1 MDNNLPCQNPTAFG
15 QIASV
20 FHYHHGDESRFDFSQ
35 CTFAGRTQESDGFQF
50 LVAAGGQNLQ
60 MFREAGGDFS
70 HPVTYIEYAT
80 HEFWPTSEGSA
91 AATPNHNGDGASFL
105 TSTPPNLGEVEA
117 PLNEYPQAKIVMRFN
132 GYWGACCVANKPP
145 PGPALHSE
153 WTWPAS
159 SSVGWTLQGKEN

>member
-1 MDNNLPCQNPTAFG
+1 MDRMQSVGNIGLYGHVVPYQRFIKIEYWQFFPQNGGNFPHGGDWTTVQLLIDMDNNLPCQNPTAFG

-35 CTFAGRTQESDGFQF
+35 CTFAGRTQESDVFQF
-50 LVAAGGQNLQ
+50 LVAAGGQHLQ

-91 AATPNHNGDGASFL
+91 AATPNHDGDGASF
-105 TSTPPNLGEVEA
+105 
-117 PLNEYPQAKIVMRFN
+117 F
-132 GYWGACCVANKPP
+132 
-145 PGPALHSE
+145 
-153 WTWPAS
+153 
-159 SSVGWTLQGKEN
+159 